1 LVGQSLQLPFPQ
13 PQSPAVT
20 TAAIGGDQ
28 QSPRG
33 GIQAAALSAPPTAD
47 RSHRERARVVVR
59 AHVDEAKVA
68 PEVVDSV
75 RIGAGHF
82 GTGKIMSV
90 DLIRRS
96 PFAPLAALVLVIAD
110 QLLLLRVHGYHGFAR
125 PQSLFDSAVDMPEL
139 RVTIRMIASLLGLAV
154 TLQAVATLP
163 QELRDFGVADGV
175 APGRQFACDVAG

>member
-1 LVGQSLQLPFPQ
+1 MADGQRQPRLVGQSLQLPFPQ

-82 GTGKIMSV
+82 GLGKSC
-90 DLIRRS
+90 
-96 PFAPLAALVLVIAD
+96 PLTLSAVP
-110 QLLLLRVHGYHGFAR
+110 LLRHWR
-125 PQSLFDSAVDMPEL
+125 PWFW
-139 RVTIRMIASLLGLAV
+139 
-154 TLQAVATLP
+154 
-163 QELRDFGVADGV
+163 
-175 APGRQFACDVAG
+175 